1 MRVTAGIFLASIL
14 LKEMRYLVCIRYLW
28 SSSSDQ
34 IIVFFIVLKIPLFSM
49 LSIHVPVIRMFHC
62 LFIVLKFSLFPVPSS
77 HYPVIRMFHCFSL
90 FWKSHC
96 SPCHPVIIQ
105 WSECSLSFHCFEIL
119 IVPHSVQ
126 SLSSDQNVFHCFEN
140 PTVLHAIQSLSSDQN
155 VHCLFIVLKFS
166 LFPIPSSRYPVIRM
180 FHCFSLFWKC
190 HCSQFHPVTH
200 WFEYLWHSGKTSW
213 SSRLD
218 RKLKFQ

>member
-126 SLSSDQNVFHCFEN
+126 SLSSDQNV
-140 PTVLHAIQSLSSDQN
+140 
-155 VHCLFIVLKFS
+155 S
-166 LFPIPSSRYPVIRM
+166 LFFIILKMPLLSIPSSHTLVWI
-180 FHCFSLFWKC
+180 FVTFWKDE
-190 HCSQFHPVTH
+190 FV
-200 WFEYLWHSGKTSW
+200 FET
-213 SSRLD
+213 R
-218 RKLKFQ
+218 